1 MPIGKDSITKRVAK
15 QIPANDI
22 VTETLTPPQTED
34 KNIAP
39 ELVATVGVAPAKT
52 TKKAPA
58 KKTTTTSKTT
68 ASKATTAKS
77 TAEKKP
83 AAPKKTA
90 SKPAEAKTVET
101 AVLANVAPETVE
113 KVIGHKE
120 DEKYEKVQIGQKM
133 PDFLL

>member
-15 QIPANDI
+15 QTEPA
-22 VTETLTPPQTED
+22 D
-34 KNIAP
+34 KKEKNVAP

-52 TKKAPA
+52 EKKAPA
-58 KKTTTTSKTT
+58 KKTTTTKT
-68 ASKATTAKS
+68 A

-90 SKPAEAKTVET
+90 KKPAEPKAVET
-101 AVLANVAPETVE
+101 TVLANVAPETVE

-120 DEKYEKVQIGQKM
+120 DTNFEKVQVGQKL
-133 PDFLL
+133 PVFLL

>member
-15 QIPANDI
+15 QAPANEI

-58 KKTTTTSKTT
+58 KKTS
-68 ASKATTAKS
+68 TTAKS
-77 TAEKKP
+77 TTAKSTTTKSTTSKKP
-83 AAPKKTA
+83 VAPKKSA

-101 AVLANVAPETVE
+101 TVLSNVAPETVE

>member
-15 QIPANDI
+15 QTPANDI
-22 VTETLTPPQTED
+22 VTDTLTPPQTED

-52 TKKAPA
+52 AKKAPA
-58 KKTTTTSKTT
+58 KKTATAAKSTT
-68 ASKATTAKS
+68 SKATTAKS
-77 TAEKKP
+77 TSAKKP
-83 AAPKKTA
+83 AAPKKSA

-101 AVLANVAPETVE
+101 TVLANVAPETVE

>member
-15 QIPANDI
+15 QTPKSDI

-52 TKKAPA
+52 TKKVPA
-58 KKTTTTSKTT
+58 KKTTTTKT
-68 ASKATTAKS
+68 TTAKS
-77 TAEKKP
+77 TTAKSNTAKKP
-83 AAPKKTA
+83 AAPKKSA
-90 SKPAEAKTVET
+90 SKPAEAKAVET
-101 AVLANVAPETVE
+101 TVLANVAPETVE

-120 DEKYEKVQIGQKM
+120 DEKYEKIQIGQKM

>member
-15 QIPANDI
+15 QTPANDI
-22 VTETLTPPQTED
+22 VTDTLTPPQTED

-52 TKKAPA
+52 AKKAPA
-58 KKTTTTSKTT
+58 KKTATAAKSTT
-68 ASKATTAKS
+68 SKATTAKS
-77 TAEKKP
+77 TSAKKP

-90 SKPAEAKTVET
+90 SKTAEAKTVET
-101 AVLANVAPETVE
+101 TVLANVAPETVE

>member
-15 QIPANDI
+15 QTEPA
-22 VTETLTPPQTED
+22 D
-34 KNIAP
+34 KKEKNTAP

-52 TKKAPA
+52 EKKAPA
-58 KKTTTTSKTT
+58 KKTTT
-68 ASKATTAKS
+68 AKAT

-90 SKPAEAKTVET
+90 QKPAEAKTVET
-101 AVLANVAPETVE
+101 TVLANVAPETVE

-120 DEKYEKVQIGQKM
+120 NTNFEKVSIGQKL
-133 PDFLL
+133 PEFLL